1 MTRTKRKM
9 PVALMIEGSS
19 LKETLI
25 LALDDLANNNK
36 SLKNALNDTTKEMNE
51 TRKIITGL

>member
-1 MTRTKRKM
+1 M